1 MDKDEAFELYCKI
14 MDGSATQWEIGKYK
28 CIRAMSCID
37 KRFWDLGM
45 LLRYE
50 SEHNTVDK

>member
-37 KRFWDLGM
+37 KRFWVLGRF
-45 LLRYE
+45 LRYE